1 MRIQKLDNSKDCTS
15 ELEKFISVWNDESQS
30 ITQLSSGST
39 GPPKAIEIPKW
50 KMEAS
55 AKMTGDF
62 LDLDNCESALLC
74 MSTGYIGGKMMV
86 VRSMRYNLTL
96 YVTNVT
102 RNPLKNLAHGIDF
115 VAMVPLQVEE
125 TVQENP
131 EKLNLIKHLIIGGA
145 PVSDKLIEKIKNFNC
160 NAYSTFGMT
169 ETVSHI
175 ALRNLK
181 DKNEP
186 YRAIGNT
193 QFSTIDDCLV
203 IDSKELKI
211 KGLKTTDIVNLID
224 KKSFHWLGR
233 SDFAINSGGVKI
245 HPEKVERKIANVL
258 NSTDFIIGE
267 LPDQKLGSKVVF
279 IGEQHLDTDNLKEQI
294 DKVLTKYERPKAY
307 FFISSLIKTPSGK
320 IDRNKTTAEIL

>member
-1 MRIQKLDNSKDCTS
+1 MRIQKLDNSKDITS
-15 ELEKFISVWNDESQS
+15 ELEDFISIWNNESQT
-30 ITQLSSGST
+30 ITQFSSGST

-62 LDLDNCESALLC
+62 LDLDHCESALLC
-74 MSTGYIGGKMMV
+74 MSTNYIGGKMMV
-86 VRSMRYNLTL
+86 VRSMRYDLTL

-102 RNPLKNLAHGIDF
+102 RNPLKNLDHTIDF

-125 TVQENP
+125 TLEENP

-145 PVSDKLIEKIKNFNC
+145 PVSDELIEKIKNFNC

-175 ALRNLK
+175 ALRKLK

-186 YRAIGNT
+186 YRVIGNT
-193 QFSTIDDCLV
+193 KLSTENDCLV
-203 IDSKELKI
+203 INSEELKI
-211 KGLKTTDIVNLID
+211 KGLKTTDIVDLID
-224 KKSFHWLGR
+224 EKSFHWLGR
-233 SDFAINSGGVKI
+233 ADFVINSGGVKI
-245 HPEKVERKIANVL
+245 HPEEVERKISTL
-258 NSTDFIIGE
+258 INSTDFIISKI
-267 LPDQKLGSKVVF
+267 PDQKLGSKVIF
-279 IGEQHLDTDNLKEQI
+279 IGKKQIEHKILKQQI
-294 DKVLTKYERPKAY
+294 DKVLTKYERPKNY